1 MRQRGRKVTR
11 QVGPST
17 CRSVRGVGI
26 VLLLVLG
33 AGRPQAEEGMWTF
46 DNPPGEVL
54 RERYGFVPT
63 PEWLDHVRLASVRFS
78 DGGSGS
84 FVSPNGLVMTNHHVA
99 VGQLQKVSRPGRDY
113 VAEGFYAARPEDEL
127 PCPDLEL
134 NVLVSMEDVTDRV
147 RAAVRPGMTPEE
159 ALKARRAEI
168 ARIEKES
175 LETTGLRSDVV
186 ALYHGGEYW
195 LYRYKRYT
203 DVRLVFAPERQAA
216 YFGGDS
222 DNFTYPRYDLDVAF
236 FRVYADGRPVRP
248 EHYLKWNSKGP
259 AEGELVFVSGHP
271 GSTDRLFTYAQLLFQ
286 RDVRYPLL
294 LRSIE
299 RRIQVLRDYARR
311 GPEAARQA
319 LVPMF
324 SLENAKKA
332 LTGEY
337 QGLLDPA
344 LMARRKR
351 QEDEFRRL
359 VAGNPEWQ
367 KRYGDAWDV
376 IERVTQKQASVFRQ
390 QLFRRFAGSRL
401 ASMALTIV
409 QYVQE
414 VRKPD
419 GERLDGFHD
428 AQLERLRF
436 QILSPA
442 PVYPDMEEA
451 VLAGLL
457 QMAQEELGPDD
468 SFVRAAL
475 QGRSPEEVAREVIRG
490 TKLADPKVRKALL
503 EGGVRAV
510 ERSRDP
516 LVALARRVE
525 PAIRETLEWVRTN
538 VESVLTPATEKVAQ
552 ARFAVYGK
560 SAYPDATFTLRLS
573 FGTVRGYPMN
583 GTVAPYKTTLYG
595 LFDRAL
601 SFDRRGE
608 FELPPRFWERKDRL
622 DLSTPVNFVCTCD
635 IIGGNSG
642 SPVINRNAEV
652 VGLIF
657 DGNIESLSWRFVYD
671 DTKARAVAVHTAYI
685 IEALRKLYDAGAL
698 ADEVEGR
705 R

>member
-1 MRQRGRKVTR
+1 MRRRWRCKTARHIRRLLGGGSGLVF
-11 QVGPST
+11 
-17 CRSVRGVGI
+17 
-26 VLLLVLG
+26 LLVLG
-33 AGRPQAEEGMWTF
+33 VTHPRAEEGMWTF
-46 DNPPGEVL
+46 DNPPLKVL
-54 RERYGFVPT
+54 QERYGFTPT

-84 FVSPNGLVMTNHHVA
+84 FVSPYGLVMTNHHVA
-99 VGQLQKVSRPGRDY
+99 VGQLQKVSRPGKDY

-134 NVLVSMEDVTDRV
+134 NVLVSMENVTDRV
-147 RAAVRPGMTPEE
+147 RSAVRPGMTEEE

-175 LETTGLRSDVV
+175 LEKTGLHSQVV
-186 ALYHGGEYW
+186 SLYHGGEYW

-236 FRVYADGRPVRP
+236 FRVYENGRPIRS

-271 GSTDRLFTYAQLLFQ
+271 GSTDRLFTYAQLLYQ

-294 LRSIE
+294 LRYID
-299 RRIQVLRDYARR
+299 RRIQILRAYAAR
-311 GPEAARQA
+311 GPEEARRA
-319 LVPMF
+319 LVQIF

-332 LTGEY
+332 FTGEY
-337 QGLLDPA
+337 QGLLDPTLLA
-344 LMARRKR
+344 KRKQ

-359 VAGNPEWQ
+359 VASRPEWQ
-367 KRYGDAWDV
+367 EQYGDAWDT
-376 IERVTQKQASVFRQ
+376 IEQVTQKQASVIRQ

-419 GERLDGFHD
+419 GERLPGFQE
-428 AQLERLRF
+428 AQLEQLRF
-436 QILSPA
+436 QLLSPA

-457 QMAQEELGPDD
+457 EMAREELGPEDP
-468 SFVRAAL
+468 FVKAAL
-475 QGRSPEEVAREVIRG
+475 QGRTPQEVAREAIGG
-490 TKLADPKVRKALL
+490 TKLADVKVRKALL
-503 EGGVRAV
+503 EGGLQAV
-510 ERSRDP
+510 QRSRDP
-516 LVALARRVE
+516 LIDLARRVE
-525 PAIRETLEWVRTN
+525 PAVRETLEWVRKN
-538 VESVLTPATEKVAQ
+538 VESVLTPATEKIAQ

-560 SAYPDATFTLRLS
+560 SVYPDATFTLRLS

-601 SFDRRGE
+601 SFDNRGE

-657 DGNIESLSWRFVYD
+657 DGNIESLPGRFVYD

-698 ADEVEGR
+698 ADEIEGR